1 MELAPLPTLTNEQ
14 QEDRVAHHD
23 IAQRLM
29 SKKLGFETGQLF
41 VGTRF
46 GQPSSLSKN
55 RSKASTKLDSSAAI
69 ADHLRKRIMVL
80 CAGVISEVQWFEKL
94 LGFELPQAHVTSIC
108 VNGITDGARLTDHD
122 KLQELLIILCGIERV
137 PSENDDFLEDQ
148 KHEIFIE
155 IYQET
160 LNIFNELSE
169 KIFILTNLAVN
180 ENWSNGRLIV
190 TDERLVDLEAEADA
204 LSSKKPIDA

>member
-1 MELAPLPTLTNEQ
+1 MK
-14 QEDRVAHHD
+14 
-23 IAQRLM
+23 I
-29 SKKLGFETGQLF
+29 K
-41 VGTRF
+41 
-46 GQPSSLSKN
+46 
-55 RSKASTKLDSSAAI
+55 
-69 ADHLRKRIMVL
+69 
-80 CAGVISEVQWFEKL
+80 
-94 LGFELPQAHVTSIC
+94 
-108 VNGITDGARLTDHD
+108 
-122 KLQELLIILCGIERV
+122 
-137 PSENDDFLEDQ
+137 

-204 LSSKKPIDA
+204 LSSKNLSMREQMVTKSSI